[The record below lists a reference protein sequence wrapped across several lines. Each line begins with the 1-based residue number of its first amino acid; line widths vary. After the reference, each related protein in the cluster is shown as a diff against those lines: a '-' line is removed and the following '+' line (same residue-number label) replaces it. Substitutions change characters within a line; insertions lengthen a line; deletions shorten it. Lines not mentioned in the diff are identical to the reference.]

1 MGVAVS
7 VPMEVNNFTAVASF
21 RLKLTYNAAQLNC
34 EGYANLRPELSDGF
48 QAVISTPGEI
58 TLDWNGT
65 SGLSF
70 TGQTSILDLVFT
82 PLQAGSSDIDWSTQ
96 VADSYFKRIDGS
108 AISAQFSPGE
118 LTIYK
123 PPEIILNA
131 NKTLC
136 AGQTLS
142 LMEIILWTQPELASE
157 WTLPDGQVQ
166 NDSPFIFNVQASDA
180 GDYTLQAIDQ
190 TGCSDQKTLHLE
202 VSPIPIADFH
212 GSDTLTVPSGY
223 LLDAGQ
229 GLCILPLEYRR
240 QRPKHTN
247 RKRRLVQGGDGIAG
261 RLPGKRFSLHPA
273 AGRAGTRKTP
283 LHPQRFH
290 P

>member
-1 MGVAVS
+1 M
-7 VPMEVNNFTAVASF
+7 
-21 RLKLTYNAAQLNC
+21 
-34 EGYANLRPELSDGF
+34 
-48 QAVISTPGEI
+48 
-58 TLDWNGT
+58 
-65 SGLSF
+65 
-70 TGQTSILDLVFT
+70 
-82 PLQAGSSDIDWSTQ
+82 
-96 VADSYFKRIDGS
+96 
-108 AISAQFSPGE
+108 
-118 LTIYK
+118 TIYK

-229 GLCILPLEYRR
+229 GYASYNWNTGDSTQSIQIETEGWYKVEMESQAGCLGSDSVYILLQAEQEPAKYLYIPNAFTPDGDGMNDYFAPVPTTAQISEFQNSDLRSLGSLILR
-240 QRPKHTN
+240 KQKPQSRLGRQQRPQSRTG
-247 RKRRLVQGGDGIAG
+247 RGLRLQDQ
-261 RLPGKRFSLHPA
+261 LYN
-273 AGRAGTRKTP
+273 
-283 LHPQRFH
+283 
-290 P
+290 